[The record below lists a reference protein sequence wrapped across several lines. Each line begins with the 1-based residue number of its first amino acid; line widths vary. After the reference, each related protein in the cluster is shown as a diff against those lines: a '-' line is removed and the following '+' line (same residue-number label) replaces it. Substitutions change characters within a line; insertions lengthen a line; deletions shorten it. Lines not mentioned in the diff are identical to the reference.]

1 MKRRSQSRSRRKAR
15 KRTRRGGIE
24 IKRKIHSSRIIEK
37 RERREREPGEKRIK
51 LRKGRI
57 LNTRRYLVRVKRLPR
72 NR

>member
-1 MKRRSQSRSRRKAR
+1 MSQSRSRRKVR
-15 KRTRRGGIE
+15 KKTRRGRIE

-37 RERREREPGEKRIK
+37 RERREREAGEKRIK